1 MTTNNNKVQ
10 SHEHY
15 ITKPQKLVLCI
26 LQGTYFGLYGSSLL
40 ALLGDKIEIA
50 TLVTVWGY
58 IVEKF
63 HSKYEDRVETLA
75 FNAEW
80 EAEREAEVA
89 AKQFAE
95 EFKQAVDKSK
105 QTLTYLDKK
114 KPTYSESIEKLFESN
129 KDWLKDIDTPS
140 VQDSIEDKKPTVK
153 KKKKNG

>member
-15 ITKPQKLVLCI
+15 ITTTQRLTLRS
-26 LQGTYFGLYGSSLL
+26 LQATYWGFYACSLFN
-40 ALLGDKIEIA
+40 AYKGQFDFA
-50 TLVTVWGY
+50 TLVLLWGY

-63 HSKYEDRVETLA
+63 YSKYEDRVETLA

-89 AKQFAE
+89 AKNFAE
-95 EFKQAVDKSK
+95 EFKQAVDKS
-105 QTLTYLDKK
+105 KK

-129 KDWLKDIDTPS
+129 KDWLKDIDTPTA
-140 VQDSIEDKKPTVK
+140 QDSIEDKKPTVK